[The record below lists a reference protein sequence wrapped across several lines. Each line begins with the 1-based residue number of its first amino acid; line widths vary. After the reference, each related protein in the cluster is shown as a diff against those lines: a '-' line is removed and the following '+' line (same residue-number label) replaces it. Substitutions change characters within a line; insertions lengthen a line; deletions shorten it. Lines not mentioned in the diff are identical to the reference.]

1 MFGHG
6 VFDSPLKTFN
16 ASPYCSQDSNKT
28 AAEKVI
34 GCPPWRGDYYNNY
47 VEGVE
52 PDWNSTWDED
62 AEIDR
67 QFNLDTQRWQAKE
80 KQLGDFMVIILQ
92 VAGYGPNHELRWCH
106 NEKYGT
112 KLHWWLY
119 DKDDTSTHVAK
130 NSLEASALSHSEV
143 KGMMDIIKEI
153 LTESVESGNK
163 SVKEIDCA
171 DEGMEE
177 NESFNYGPSSS
188 NNQGGSGNG
197 TGGGG
202 GSGSD
207 TTESKPLFCWKCPA
221 GYILGGLGILAGG
234 YMYFM
239 IKHPKYW
246 VAGQAIGAGGN
257 VLSSIFGRK

>member
-67 QFNLDTQRWQAKE
+67 QFNLDTQQWQAKE
-80 KQLGDFMVIILQ
+80 KQLRDFMGLLFQIV
-92 VAGYGPNHELRWCH
+92 GYGSNHELRWCH

-119 DKDDTSTHVAK
+119 DKDDTSTHAAK
-130 NSLEASALSHSEV
+130 SSMEASALSHSEV
-143 KGMMDIIKEI
+143 KGMI
-153 LTESVESGNK
+153 
-163 SVKEIDCA
+163 
-171 DEGMEE
+171 
-177 NESFNYGPSSS
+177 
-188 NNQGGSGNG
+188 
-197 TGGGG
+197 
-202 GSGSD
+202 
-207 TTESKPLFCWKCPA
+207 
-221 GYILGGLGILAGG
+221 
-234 YMYFM
+234 FM
-239 IKHPKYW
+239 I
-246 VAGQAIGAGGN
+246 AGTLDNWRQH
-257 VLSSIFGRK
+257 LSGPIWEKAFDYLASLTPYSSEEKTLLQGEGLFGRVMILHSV

>member
-67 QFNLDTQRWQAKE
+67 QFNLDTQQWQAKE
-80 KQLGDFMVIILQ
+80 KQLQDFMGLLFQ
-92 VAGYGPNHELRWCH
+92 TGGYGSNHELRWCH

-119 DKDDTSTHVAK
+119 DKDDTSTHAAK
-130 NSLEASALSHSEV
+130 SSMEASALSHSEV

-153 LTESVESGNK
+153 VSETDENLD
-163 SVKEIDCA
+163 VKETDCA

-177 NESFNYGPSSS
+177 NDEEAADPS
-188 NNQGGSGNG
+188 
-197 TGGGG
+197 
-202 GSGSD
+202 
-207 TTESKPLFCWKCPA
+207 KFY
-221 GYILGGLGILAGG
+221 YIPILLLLAGG
-234 YMYFM
+234 AAYYYKDQLIQVSKDIM
-239 IKHPKYW
+239 
-246 VAGQAIGAGGN
+246 
-257 VLSSIFGRK
+257 